1 MVQYKVV
8 RVSETNCRPKF
19 RLDWKLG
26 IPVNSTHYTTL
37 ILYRTCE
44 RWTQRA
50 LYLQQ
55 STNTLRRPPTT
66 KTCQQQTRPNR
77 LPAHPRPTPVLTGDP
92 CSMSSKNHPRPIKI
106 VVLTIPKYTTV
117 QAMAMSLMC
126 TLTVPQER
134 MIGLQSTLKAGQ
146 LTSETS
152 SPISHVQLTIVYEMS
167 GLICTTSAFGHE
179 SIRWNSQT
187 LRKRRLRLKWRK
199 GMSRLEKSI
208 CYRRETRNMGE

>member
-1 MVQYKVV
+1 MIQYQPD
-8 RVSETNCRPKF
+8 RVSETACRPEF

-26 IPVNSTHYTTL
+26 IPVNNTHHTAL
-37 ILYRTCE
+37 ISYRP
-44 RWTQRA
+44 RLQWTQRA

-66 KTCQQQTRPNR
+66 KTSQQQTRPNR
-77 LPAHPRPTPVLTGDP
+77 LPAHPRPTSLLLGGP
-92 CSMSSKNHPRPIKI
+92 CSTSSKNHPRPIKI
-106 VVLTIPKYTTV
+106 VVPTIPKYTTV
-117 QAMAMSLMC
+117 QAMATSLTC

-134 MIGLQSTLKAGQ
+134 MIGSQSISKAGQ

-167 GLICTTSAFGHE
+167 GLTCTTSAFGPE

-187 LRKRRLRLKWRK
+187 LRKRRPRLKWRK

-208 CYRRETRNMGE
+208 CYRRGTRNMGE